1 MKKFIAL
8 ILSLVMLF
16 SLSTVAFAADDGY
29 FYDISKSKN
38 EDAIEYLYDLGV
50 IEGYGNHKYGPTDT
64 LTRAQ
69 ACAIIVRAMLTD
81 EEIFKDYND
90 TFVDVNWNE
99 WYREYVDTAYRHD
112 YMHGYGKGYFGPT
125 DKVTYAQFATIV
137 TNVLGYDA
145 TKLPG
150 EWPAN
155 VLYVADKLDL
165 FDNTTKFAL
174 ASDPITREDA
184 AQMIYNALD
193 ANMVEVVDGKL
204 VATTATL
211 ADMIDSDY
219 SYVTEGVI
227 VYIEQEPMIS
237 NRFIAHFW
245 MVDEDGEMIEVY
257 GACDDVIHMDDYVT
271 VTRDHTDDVIDIDVY
286 HTETVEKMVWVNE
299 GGSHYHYDENC
310 TYWIEHADTM
320 IAVPESAAI
329 AFGYTD
335 ECGICS
341 VD

>member
-1 MKKFIAL
+1 MKKFMAL

-50 IEGYGNHKYGPTDT
+50 IEGYGDHKYGPTDT

-81 EEIFKDYND
+81 EEIFRDYND

-150 EWPAN
+150 EWPTN

-165 FDNTTKFAL
+165 FDNTTKNAL
-174 ASDPITREDA
+174 TSDPITREDA

-193 ANMVEVVDGKL
+193 ANLVEIVNGKL
-204 VATTATL
+204 VETSATL
-211 ADMIDSDY
+211 ISVIDSDY
-219 SYVTEGVI
+219 TYEVAGCVVYVK
-227 VYIEQEPMIS
+227 QEPMII
-237 NRFIAHFW
+237 NRFNAHFW
-245 MVDEDGEMIEVY
+245 MVNKDGAVIEVY
-257 GACDDVIHMDDYVT
+257 GPSADVMHAGDDVIVRYDHANRAEVIEVIHNEVLEKTVYVN
-271 VTRDHTDDVIDIDVY
+271 D
-286 HTETVEKMVWVNE
+286 
-299 GGSHYHYDENC
+299 GGKHYHYDENC

-320 IAVPESAAI
+320 IGMPESIAI
-329 AFGYTD
+329 ALGYAD
-335 ECGICS
+335 ECGICAQ
-341 VD
+341 